1 MQTIDNRNVYSVSEV
16 NYFARKTLEEMV
28 FWVEGEISSFKS
40 NPNWV
45 YCYFS
50 LKDENAL
57 LPCMATSFTFKGF
70 DLDSIV
76 GQKVVIYG
84 TLSIY
89 EKKGEYS
96 MKVQIIEPLG
106 EGYLQK
112 KYELLYKKLKAEG
125 LFDAKYKKEI
135 PKYLK
140 KICIVTSAGSDGWN
154 DFKTHT
160 VDKFPIIEFY
170 TADVRMEGPRAVSE
184 LLDVL
189 PKVDKFGFD
198 AIVITRGGGAVESLG
213 DVFNDEALVRAIFS
227 LKTPTIVAIGHEANE
242 TLAELVADLR
252 ASTPTDAA
260 NIITAGYREVLVAL
274 ETLRSELQTRSAY
287 YFSKNFQSL
296 DHYYFRLTQAKVSFK
311 DLPHKLN
318 TLKESLKRHEK
329 YLITDAD
336 SRTTEFFKSL
346 TKNSKALLYTQ
357 NQNLENLNK
366 SLLLLSPTN
375 TLSRG
380 YSITTDEKGRPVRSV
395 DSVVVGSAL
404 EVKLADGSLK
414 TTVKSK
420 YKNG

>member
-1 MQTIDNRNVYSVSEV
+1 MQTIGSRNIYSVSEV
-16 NYFARKTLEEMV
+16 NYFARRALEEMV

-40 NPNWV
+40 NPNWA

-57 LPCMATSFTFKGF
+57 LPCLATSFTFKNF
-70 DLDSIV
+70 DTNSIV
-76 GQKVVIYG
+76 GQKVIIFG

-96 MKVQIIEPLG
+96 MKVQIVEPLG

-135 PKYLK
+135 PEYPKR
-140 KICIVTSAGSDGWN
+140 ICIVTSAGSDGWN
-154 DFKTHT
+154 DFKAHT

-170 TADVRMEGPRAVSE
+170 TADVRMEGPRAVTE
-184 LLDVL
+184 LQEAL

-198 AIVITRGGGAVESLG
+198 AIIITRGGGAVESLG
-213 DVFNDEALVRAIFS
+213 DVFNDEALIRTIFN

-242 TLAELVADLR
+242 TLAELVADMR

-260 NIITAGYREVLVAL
+260 NIVTAGYREVLVAL

-287 YFSKNFQSL
+287 YFSKNFQTL

-311 DLPHKLN
+311 DLPYKLN
-318 TLKESLKRHEK
+318 ILKESLRRHEK

-336 SRTTEFFKSL
+336 LQITQLFKSL
-346 TKNSKALLYTQ
+346 VKNSSTLLNTQ
-357 NQNLENLNK
+357 NQKLESLNK

-380 YSITTDEKGRPVRSV
+380 YSISTDERGHLVRSV
-395 DSVVVGSAL
+395 DSVVVGSML
-404 EVKLADGSLK
+404 GVKLADGNLK

-420 YKNG
+420 HKNE